1 MLRAVDGSAPVADGS
16 AVLADVPS
24 AGFAK
29 GELGEGVNVSAVD
42 AFDVVVHFFSFVGG
56 FFNPSFCVNDSS
68 IHLWENDT
76 LTFTAERHEWAK
88 RWKVL
93 LAKTVNLPAFLFFQ
107 SLWSSVDP

>member
-42 AFDVVVHFFSFVGG
+42 AFDIVVHFFSFVGG
-56 FFNPSFCVNDSS
+56 FSTLRLCGRFQYS
-68 IHLWENDT
+68 IGLD
-76 LTFTAERHEWAK
+76 
-88 RWKVL
+88 KV
-93 LAKTVNLPAFLFFQ
+93 K
-107 SLWSSVDP
+107 SGES